1 MSSFRSLP
9 SPPRTPVP
17 ARRDSVQSAPRVS
30 LGLKSPILTK
40 LFSRSGGREGRSL
53 LLLFVLSLVLLNP
66 WVRGDGIGYYAF
78 ARAPL
83 IEHNFNFERDYIAG
97 NAGFRELR
105 LDENGRPKP
114 IYRTPTGHLENH
126 FAVGPAILWAPFLLL
141 AHTGVLLA
149 RAAGSPVAAD
159 GFSEPYRIAM
169 AFGTA
174 LYGFLGLLLS
184 FRLARQYVGNLW
196 AWLATFAIW
205 WASSLPVYMYF
216 NPSWS
221 HAHSAFAVALF
232 LWYWHRTRDRRGWPQ
247 WCLLALIAGLMLNV
261 YYANVMLLAVL
272 VVEAVRQ
279 YSAALRPPR
288 PRTAAIFQLFARH
301 GAFLAIVAICLLP
314 TFITRYFLYGSPFAT
329 GYGSVRYWSWRSPFF
344 LAVLFSS
351 EHGLFSWTPVLL
363 LATAGLVLF
372 KWREPQVGTPLLAA
386 ALAFYIFI
394 ACYPD
399 WAGISSYGN
408 RFFVSLTPLFVLGLG
423 VLLERAA
430 TLFRTRRA
438 ALAAA
443 SAVLACFVIWNAAF
457 MFQWGEHLI
466 PARGPISWGQMIHNQ
481 FLVVPRQLSA
491 NLRDYLFHRHDAM
504 RQIEQRDIEQMK
516 QQSAP

>member
-1 MSSFRSLP
+1 MSSFRFFN
-9 SPPRTPVP
+9 SPKQAVVAPDRE
-17 ARRDSVQSAPRVS
+17 SVEFPPRVS
-30 LGLKSPILTK
+30 SALKSRSVTA
-40 LFSRSGGREGRSL
+40 LFSFSSGGEERSL
-53 LLLFVLSLVLLNP
+53 LVLFLLSLVLLNP

-97 NAGFRELR
+97 NAGFREAR
-105 LDENGRPKP
+105 LDENGQPKSVF
-114 IYRTPTGHLENH
+114 RTPTGHLENH
-126 FAVGPAILWAPFLLL
+126 FTVGPAILWAPFLLL
-141 AHTGVLLA
+141 AHAGVLLA
-149 RAAGSPVAAD
+149 RAAGSPVSAD

-169 AFGTA
+169 ALGTA

-184 FRLARQYVGNLW
+184 FRLARQYAGGRW
-196 AWLATFAIW
+196 ASIATVAIC

-232 LWYWHRTRDRRGWPQ
+232 LWYWHRTREQRTWSQ
-247 WCLLALIAGLMLNV
+247 WCVLAVIASLMLNV
-261 YYANVMLLAVL
+261 YYANVMLLTVL

-279 YSAALRPPR
+279 YSAAFRQTPPKS
-288 PRTAAIFQLFARH
+288 AAILQLLAQH
-301 GAFLAIVAICLLP
+301 CAFFAIVAICLLP
-314 TFITRYFLYGSPFAT
+314 TFITRYIVYGNPFAT
-329 GYGSVRYWSWRSPFF
+329 GYGSLHYWSWRSPFF
-344 LAVLFSS
+344 FAVLFSS
-351 EHGLFSWTPVLL
+351 EHGLFSWTPLLL

-372 KWREPQVGTPLLAA
+372 TWREPRAGTPLLAA

-423 VLLERAA
+423 ILLERVAALFRSQGAAVA
-430 TLFRTRRA
+430 TL
-438 ALAAA
+438 
-443 SAVLACFVIWNAAF
+443 SAVLAGSILWNVAF

-481 FLVVPRQLSA
+481 FFVVPRQLSTSLQ
-491 NLRDYLFHRHDAM
+491 NYLFHRHDLM

-516 QQSAP
+516 KQAVP